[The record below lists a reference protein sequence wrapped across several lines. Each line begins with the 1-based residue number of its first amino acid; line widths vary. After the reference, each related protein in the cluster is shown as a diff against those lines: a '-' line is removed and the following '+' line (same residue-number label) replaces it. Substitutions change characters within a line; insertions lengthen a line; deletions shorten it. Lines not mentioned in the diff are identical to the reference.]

1 MPDAMQLEIRIN
13 TTNTQPLD
21 LTVVMETNTPD
32 FTNWLRDLDTVET
45 VELREK
51 GGKIWSVIE

>member
-1 MPDAMQLEIRIN
+1 MANAMELEIRIN

-51 GGKIWSVIE
+51 GGKIWSVI

>member
-1 MPDAMQLEIRIN
+1 
-13 TTNTQPLD
+13 
-21 LTVVMETNTPD
+21 METNTPD

-51 GGKIWSVIE
+51 GGKIWSVI

>member
-1 MPDAMQLEIRIN
+1 MPDVMQLEIRIN
-13 TTNTQPLD
+13 TTNTQRLD

-45 VELREK
+45 VELRVK
-51 GGKIWSVIE
+51 GGTIWSVI

>member
-1 MPDAMQLEIRIN
+1 MPDVMELEIRIN
-13 TTNTQPLD
+13 TTNTQRLD

-45 VELREK
+45 VELRVK
-51 GGKIWSVIE
+51 GGKIWSVI

>member
-1 MPDAMQLEIRIN
+1 MPDVMQLEIRIN
-13 TTNTQPLD
+13 TTNTQRLD

-45 VELREK
+45 VELRVK
-51 GGKIWSVIE
+51 GGKIWSVI